1 MNEAYNPGPRW
12 REHFDFKESYPN
24 VDKSYRPEPLLVE
37 TEIKPEFR
45 LDPVL
50 HKFDFK
56 NT

>member
-1 MNEAYNPGPRW
+1 MNAAYNPGPRW